1 MKRII
6 KLTESDL
13 TNIVKRVIEE
23 DKESLER
30 EARIILNGIGYSMT
44 VLKSYTR
51 KELAKTLRREN
62 KDRSGGHDK
71 WEKLSDKL
79 DN

>member
-51 KELAKTLRREN
+51 KV
-62 KDRSGGHDK
+62 G
-71 WEKLSDKL
+71 
-79 DN
+79 